1 VAVPWWRPVTASV
14 WLVMALVNVF
24 CIIAVTY
31 IIATA
36 PRDKDA
42 DR

>member
-1 VAVPWWRPVTASV
+1 MTASV